1 MDAGSLKVKCPCG
14 KMFLVRAEG
23 REKKVR
29 CGACGRSLTVSAQGE
44 VTSATAPPPS
54 APKKAGAA
62 SPAAAA
68 VRPVAGKPAAAPAA
82 TGQAAAKVPEAPKQ
96 APPKAAPAAKPA
108 AAPAA
113 KPVLSKPA
121 AAVASAAAKTPE
133 APKQAPAKAP
143 KAAPAAKPAPAPA
156 AKAKG
161 PPVGPAL
168 GAKAEE
174 PRVAPKQKKMPTP
187 LPAPAA
193 AEPEVRAPGEEED
206 EEAEDE
212 EVTEPSS
219 RKAPR
224 GRRAAGAGP
233 ARGKRAVLVA
243 GFLVAAASAGFVIHK
258 LTSAPAGSGG
268 GAEAPA
274 TEKGGAAQTAPGPR
288 RETGKAAATLSPEQA
303 AALVPV
309 KLENPEPPSE
319 YLSPFALVSD
329 REGKTLY
336 VAEATAR
343 QVAVFDV
350 AGGKVTKTVPLR
362 DPPGGLVLA
371 PDGMRLYV
379 TGASPA
385 GQVHV
390 IELSGTTVAESIP
403 VGHTPGAL
411 AVSPDGKTLYVCNR
425 FDNNVSIVDLAARK
439 ETTKVAVPREPVA
452 AALTP
457 DGRSLVVAN
466 LLPVD
471 PATAE
476 DVAACVSILDTGTGK
491 VAASIRLPNGSS
503 SLRGVCI
510 SPDGQYAYVT
520 HLLAHYQ
527 LPTTQLERGWMNT
540 NVLSILN
547 VPERKLVNSVLLDNV
562 DLGAANPW
570 GATCAGEGKYL
581 CVAHAGTHEISVVDR
596 AGLHDKLAKAAAGKR
611 VSEAAAS
618 ATEVPSD
625 LGFLTGLR
633 RRLKLC
639 GNGPRGIVA
648 VGTLVYAAEYFSDS
662 LSVVDIRPEA
672 RPGAK
677 SLPLTPGAPRALV
690 PVRRGEM
697 FFNDATRCFQKWQS
711 CASCHPDVRA
721 DGLNWDLLNDG
732 FGNPKNTRSLLF
744 AYEMN
749 PVMSLGVR
757 DRMETAVRAGFKFIQ
772 FTSLPDEEYK
782 AVDEYLRALRP
793 VPSPRLVNGEL
804 SAAARRGQAL
814 FSSAACASCHTP
826 PLYTDL
832 KPHDVGLGVGLDK
845 GKSFIT
851 ARLSELWRTAP
862 YLYDGRAADMK
873 EVLRKWNPEDRHGMT
888 SKMSPEELN
897 DLIEFL
903 LSL

>member
-14 KMFLVRAEG
+14 KTFLVRSEG

-29 CGACGRSLTVSAQGE
+29 CGACKRVLTVSPQGE
-44 VTSATAPPPS
+44 VTSASAAPPA

-68 VRPVAGKPAAAPAA
+68 AKPVASRPAAPPAAA
-82 TGQAAAKVPEAPKQ
+82 GQAVAKVPQAPKQ
-96 APPKAAPAAKPA
+96 APPQAAPAAKPA

-113 KPVLSKPA
+113 IGQ
-121 AAVASAAAKTPE
+121 AAAKTPE
-133 APKQAPAKAP
+133 APQQAQARPP
-143 KAAPAAKPAPAPA
+143 KAAPAAK
-156 AKAKG
+156 AKA
-161 PPVGPAL
+161 PPAVPAL
-168 GAKAEE
+168 VAKAEE
-174 PRVAPKQKKMPTP
+174 PPVAPKQKKTPTP
-187 LPAPAA
+187 PPAPVAVK
-193 AEPEVRAPGEEED
+193 PEVEAPGEEEE
-206 EEAEDE
+206 EEAEE
-212 EVTEPSS
+212 GEVTEPSS

-224 GRRAAGAGP
+224 VRRAAGAGP
-233 ARGKRAVLVA
+233 ARGRRAVLVA
-243 GFLVAAASAGFVIHK
+243 GFLVAAASAGFVIHRF
-258 LTSAPAGSGG
+258 TSAPAGSGG
-268 GAEAPA
+268 GAEAAA
-274 TEKGGAAQTAPGPR
+274 TEKGGAAQAASETR
-288 RETGKAAATLSPEQA
+288 RETGKGAAALSPDQA

-309 KLENPEPPSE
+309 KFENPEPPSE

-439 ETTKVAVPREPVA
+439 ETAKVAVKREPVA

-466 LLPVD
+466 LLTTD
-471 PATAE
+471 PANAE
-476 DVAACVSILDTGTGK
+476 DVAACVSILDTATGK
-491 VAASIRLPNGSS
+491 VASIRLPNGSS
-503 SLRGVCI
+503 SLRGVCL

-562 DLGAANPW
+562 DLGASNPW

-581 CVAHAGTHEISVVDR
+581 CIAHAGTHEVSVVDR
-596 AGLHDKLAKAAAGKR
+596 VGLHEKLAKAASGKR

-618 ATEVPSD
+618 AAEVPSD

-633 RRLKLC
+633 RRLKVC
-639 GNGPRGIVA
+639 GNGPRGIAA

-677 SLPLTPGAPRALV
+677 SLPLTPGAPRPLT
-690 PVRRGEM
+690 PVRRGEV

-772 FTSLPDEEYK
+772 FTSLPEDEYK
-782 AVDEYLRALRP
+782 AVDEYLRSLRP
-793 VPSPRLVNGEL
+793 VPSPHLVNGEL
-804 SAAARRGQAL
+804 SAAAKRGQAL

-873 EVLRKWNPEDRHGMT
+873 EVLGKCNPEDRHGMT
-888 SKMSPEELN
+888 SKMSPAELD